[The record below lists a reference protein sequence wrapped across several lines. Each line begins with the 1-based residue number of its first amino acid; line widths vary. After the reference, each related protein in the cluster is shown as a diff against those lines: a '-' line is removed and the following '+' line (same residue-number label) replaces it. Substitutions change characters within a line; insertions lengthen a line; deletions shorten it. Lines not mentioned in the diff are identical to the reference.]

1 MAPVRRATVSDQKN
15 ARRAQRKRQYEIDG
29 IIARYVDAYH
39 AGQSP
44 RIEDYIHRYPHYSSE
59 LLEFAVYYHT
69 IGFATESLDGPP
81 DPALSPAAEKAMA
94 WIRAQN
100 PEAAATAPVAIQSL
114 VQLGLDA
121 KYSPP
126 QLAAAVGVTV
136 DLLGK
141 LQAHAVAAATIP
153 RALIQRFADVLQTAP
168 EAIAAYLSASPA
180 GGFYMAD
187 QQPDQQQESFLDAVE
202 ASALSPEGKREWAEI
217 MKAEATG
224 SP

>member
-1 MAPVRRATVSDQKN
+1 MSD
-15 ARRAQRKRQYEIDG
+15 RHDDQRDRERQYEID
-29 IIARYVDAYH
+29 
-39 AGQSP
+39 
-44 RIEDYIHRYPHYSSE
+44 RITFQYATEFRSGRNPHIEEYIQRNPEYANE
-59 LLEFAVYYHT
+59 LLEYALYFHAF
-69 IGFATESLDGPP
+69 GFDSEPLEE
-81 DPALSPAAEKAMA
+81 PAELSLSPAAEKAMA
-94 WIRAQN
+94 WIREQRER
-100 PEAAATAPVAIQSL
+100 PAPVAIQSL

-126 QLAAAVGVTV
+126 QLAAAVGLTV

-141 LQAHAVAAATIP
+141 LQAHAIAAATIP
-153 RALIQRFADVLQTAP
+153 RTLIQRFADVLQIAP

-217 MKAEATG
+217 MNAEATD

>member
-1 MAPVRRATVSDQKN
+1 MSDQKN
-15 ARRAQRKRQYEIDG
+15 ARRAQRKRQYELDG

-81 DPALSPAAEKAMA
+81 DPALAPAAEKAMA
-94 WIRAQN
+94 WIREQRER
-100 PEAAATAPVAIQSL
+100 PAPVAIQSL

-126 QLAAAVGVTV
+126 QLAAAVGLTV

-141 LQAHAVAAATIP
+141 LQAHAIAAATIP
-153 RALIQRFADVLQTAP
+153 RTLIQRFADVLQTAP

-217 MKAEATG
+217 MNAEATG

>member
-1 MAPVRRATVSDQKN
+1 MSD
-15 ARRAQRKRQYEIDG
+15 RHDDQRDRERQYEIDHITFQYATEFRSG
-29 IIARYVDAYH
+29 RN
-39 AGQSP
+39 P
-44 RIEDYIHRYPHYSSE
+44 RIEEYIQRYPAYADE
-59 LLEFAVYYHT
+59 LLEYALYFHAFV
-69 IGFATESLDGPP
+69 IDSKPLEE
-81 DPALSPAAEKAMA
+81 PAELSLSPAGEKAMA
-94 WIRAQN
+94 RIHAQGV
-100 PEAAATAPVAIQSL
+100 ATKSEPVAIQSL

-126 QLAAAVGVTV
+126 QLAAAVGLTV

-141 LQAHAVAAATIP
+141 LQAHAIAAATIP
-153 RALIQRFADVLQTAP
+153 RALIQRFADVLKTAP

-187 QQPDQQQESFLDAVE
+187 QQPDQQQESFRDAVE

-217 MKAEATG
+217 MNAEANSSS

>member
-1 MAPVRRATVSDQKN
+1 MSDQKN
-15 ARRAQRKRQYEIDG
+15 ARRAQRKRRFEIDS

-44 RIEDYIHRYPHYSSE
+44 RIEDYVQRYPQYTGE

-81 DPALSPAAEKAMA
+81 DSALSPAAEKAMA
-94 WIRAQN
+94 RIREQRTRRDQ
-100 PEAAATAPVAIQSL
+100 PAPVAIQSL
-114 VQLGLDA
+114 VQVGLDA
-121 KYSPP
+121 NYSPP
-126 QLAAAVGVTV
+126 QLAAAVGLTV

-141 LQAHAVAAATIP
+141 LQAHAIAAATIP
-153 RALIQRFADVLQTAP
+153 RALIQRFADVLKTAP

-217 MKAEATG
+217 VSAEANG
-224 SP
+224 SSSP

>member
-1 MAPVRRATVSDQKN
+1 MSD
-15 ARRAQRKRQYEIDG
+15 RHDDQRDRERQYEIDHITFHYATEFRSG
-29 IIARYVDAYH
+29 RN
-39 AGQSP
+39 P
-44 RIEDYIHRYPHYSSE
+44 RIEEYIQRYPAYADE
-59 LLEFAVYYHT
+59 LLEYALYFHAFG
-69 IGFATESLDGPP
+69 IDSEPMEE
-81 DPALSPAAEKAMA
+81 PAELSLSPAGEKVMA
-94 WIRAQN
+94 RIRAQN
-100 PEAAATAPVAIQSL
+100 PEAAATAPVVIQSL

-126 QLAAAVGVTV
+126 QLAAAVGLTV

-141 LQAHAVAAATIP
+141 LQAHAIAAATIP

-168 EAIAAYLSASPA
+168 EAIAAYLNASPA

-187 QQPDQQQESFLDAVE
+187 QQPDQQQESFLGAVE

-217 MKAEATG
+217 MNAEAPG

>member
-1 MAPVRRATVSDQKN
+1 MSDQKN

-81 DPALSPAAEKAMA
+81 DPALAPAAEKAMA
-94 WIRAQN
+94 WIREQRER
-100 PEAAATAPVAIQSL
+100 PAPVAIQSL

-126 QLAAAVGVTV
+126 QLAAAVGLTV

-141 LQAHAVAAATIP
+141 LQAHAIAAATIP
-153 RALIQRFADVLQTAP
+153 RTLIQRFADVLQTAP

-217 MKAEATG
+217 MNAEATD

>member
-1 MAPVRRATVSDQKN
+1 MSDQKN
-15 ARRAQRKRQYEIDG
+15 ARRAQRKRQYELDG

-81 DPALSPAAEKAMA
+81 DPALAPAAEKAMA
-94 WIRAQN
+94 WIREQRER
-100 PEAAATAPVAIQSL
+100 PAPVAIQSL

-126 QLAAAVGVTV
+126 QLAAAVGLTV

-141 LQAHAVAAATIP
+141 LQAHAIAAATIP
-153 RALIQRFADVLQTAP
+153 RTLIQRFADVLQTAP

-217 MKAEATG
+217 MNAEATD

>member
-1 MAPVRRATVSDQKN
+1 VSDQKN
-15 ARRAQRKRQYEIDG
+15 ARRAQRKRQYEIDI
-29 IIARYVDAYH
+29 IIAQYVDAYH

-44 RIEDYIHRYPHYSSE
+44 RIEDYVQRYPQYTGE

-69 IGFATESLDGPP
+69 IGFAAESLDGPA

-94 WIRAQN
+94 RIREQRVQ
-100 PEAAATAPVAIQSL
+100 PAPVAIQSL

-126 QLAAAVGVTV
+126 QLAAAVGLTV

-141 LQAHAVAAATIP
+141 LQAHAIAAATIP
-153 RALIQRFADVLQTAP
+153 RALIQRFADVLKTAP

-180 GGFYMAD
+180 GGFYMAE
-187 QQPDQQQESFLDAVE
+187 QQPDQQQESFLDAVQ

-217 MKAEATG
+217 VNAEANSG
-224 SP
+224 SSP

>member
-1 MAPVRRATVSDQKN
+1 MSD
-15 ARRAQRKRQYEIDG
+15 RHDDQRDRERQYEID
-29 IIARYVDAYH
+29 
-39 AGQSP
+39 
-44 RIEDYIHRYPHYSSE
+44 RITFQYATEFRSGRNPHIEEYIQRNPEYANE
-59 LLEFAVYYHT
+59 LLEYALYFHAF
-69 IGFATESLDGPP
+69 GFDSEPLEE
-81 DPALSPAAEKAMA
+81 PAELSLSPAAEKAMA
-94 WIRAQN
+94 WIREQRER
-100 PEAAATAPVAIQSL
+100 PAPVAIQSL

-126 QLAAAVGVTV
+126 QLAAAVGLTV

-141 LQAHAVAAATIP
+141 LQAHAIAAATIP
-153 RALIQRFADVLQTAP
+153 RTLIQRFADVLQTAP

-217 MKAEATG
+217 MNAEATD

>member
-1 MAPVRRATVSDQKN
+1 MSD
-15 ARRAQRKRQYEIDG
+15 RHDDQRDRERQYEID
-29 IIARYVDAYH
+29 
-39 AGQSP
+39 
-44 RIEDYIHRYPHYSSE
+44 RITFQYATEFRSGRNPHIEEYIQRNPEYANE
-59 LLEFAVYYHT
+59 LLEYALYFHAF
-69 IGFATESLDGPP
+69 GFDSEPLEE
-81 DPALSPAAEKAMA
+81 PAELSLSPAAEKAMA
-94 WIRAQN
+94 WIREQRER
-100 PEAAATAPVAIQSL
+100 PAPVAIQSL

-126 QLAAAVGVTV
+126 QLAAAVGLTV

-141 LQAHAVAAATIP
+141 LQAHAIAAATIP
-153 RALIQRFADVLQTAP
+153 RTLIQRFADVLQTAP

-217 MKAEATG
+217 MNAEATG

>member
-1 MAPVRRATVSDQKN
+1 MSDQKN
-15 ARRAQRKRQYEIDG
+15 ARRAQRKRQYELDG

-81 DPALSPAAEKAMA
+81 DPALAPAAEKAMA
-94 WIRAQN
+94 WIREQRER
-100 PEAAATAPVAIQSL
+100 PAPVAIQSL

-126 QLAAAVGVTV
+126 QLAAAVGLTV

-141 LQAHAVAAATIP
+141 LQAHAIAAATIP
-153 RALIQRFADVLQTAP
+153 RTLMQRFADVLQTAP

-217 MKAEATG
+217 MNAEATD